1 MDIFVYSVSNDDD
14 VLTIKET
21 WCECDVVEE
30 YCVGGKWTTNCP
42 KNLKYL
48 DDIVVKNYSDIV
60 MKELTKEANGDDCD
74 EDCLSH
80 LGLDFV
86 VHSYTYRGD

>member
-1 MDIFVYSVSNDDD
+1 MDIFVYSVSNGDDI
-14 VLTIKET
+14 LTIKET
-21 WCECDVVEE
+21 WMECDVAEE
-30 YCVGGKWTTNCP
+30 YLVDGEYVRDCP
-42 KNLKYL
+42 ESLKYL

-60 MKELTKEANGDDCD
+60 MRELTKEANGDDCD